1 MILVHLRIV
10 STRFLNFGHRLILR
24 IKHKPTDKSKRICN
38 RKYKYFV
45 PNSYHF
51 LSLPVQQVLF
61 FSMTLD
67 LRKYLV
73 SVTVRQLNIMSDFY

>member
-1 MILVHLRIV
+1 MILHLRIV
-10 STRFLNFGHRLILR
+10 STRFLNFDHRLVLR
-24 IKHKPTDKSKRICN
+24 IKYKPTDKTKKICK
-38 RKYKYFV
+38 RKYIYFL

-51 LSLPVQQVLF
+51 LDLPVQQLLF

-73 SVTVRQLNIMSDFY
+73 SVNVRRLNIMSDFH